1 MKMGQKIKECR
12 KKKAMTGEMLAAVLR
27 ISIPTL
33 SLLENNKLATRP
45 SPKMVIR
52 LANFF
57 DDTEILSIYL
67 ENNIVYQQAKN
78 KGLIC
83 CENHE
88 PEKQEAV

>member
-1 MKMGQKIKECR
+1 MKMGQKIKQCR

-27 ISIPTL
+27 ISVLTL

-45 SPKMVIR
+45 SPEMVIR

-57 DDTEILSIYL
+57 DDPEIMSIYL
-67 ENNIVYQQAKN
+67 ESNIVYQHAKN
-78 KGLIC
+78 RGLIC
-83 CENHE
+83 CENHD